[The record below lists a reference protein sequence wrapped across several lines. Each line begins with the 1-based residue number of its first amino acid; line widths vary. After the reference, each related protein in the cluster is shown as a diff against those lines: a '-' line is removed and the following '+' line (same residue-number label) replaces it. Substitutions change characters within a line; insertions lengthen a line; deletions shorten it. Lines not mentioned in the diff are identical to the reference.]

1 MMAWFGTR
9 DCETICGNGSTS
21 SYTTGLR
28 NSRGMGDT
36 RISGGSSSNT
46 AGLNKMWGLEAW
58 TGSMYEWMDN
68 GCLNAPS
75 FDTFYKEHRVEQSNW
90 VVDYQLN
97 IKQQDG
103 NERRVKMATTNQASN
118 VARVR
123 FGRFCD
129 IVASAYAGDSV
140 YATCYACYQSA
151 NSGKGR
157 VLGRSSYNA
166 NAGAGVAFASSNY
179 AASGSL
185 TLSGGRLC
193 FFGKIENEE
202 DVL

>member
-1 MMAWFGTR
+1 
-9 DCETICGNGSTS
+9 
-21 SYTTGLR
+21 
-28 NSRGMGDT
+28 
-36 RISGGSSSNT
+36 
-46 AGLNKMWGLEAW
+46 
-58 TGSMYEWMDN
+58 MDN

-75 FDTFYKEHRVEQSNW
+75 YDTFYKEHRVEKSNW

-103 NERRVKMATTNQASN
+103 NERRVKMATTNQATN

-151 NSGKGR
+151 NSSKGR
-157 VLGRSSYNA
+157 VLGRSNSVA
-166 NAGAGVAFASSNY
+166 SASAGVAFVYTNY
-179 AASGSL
+179 AASHSY
-185 TLSGGRLC
+185 TFYGGRLC